1 MKLATCLKRTN
12 TLAISK
18 SGELIMS
25 NPIPILDD
33 IQLILSPLAF
43 ESADASVVYPR
54 ITAKLQELRD
64 LKVEEAFL
72 DLIDDSA

>member
-1 MKLATCLKRTN
+1 
-12 TLAISK
+12 
-18 SGELIMS
+18 MS